1 MKRHHIAAVFAL
13 ICGGL
18 FAYIRFENGDTN
30 GAIRTGIIFALL
42 AIIMFFLGRLQPRL
56 RSLGVNLIVLI
67 VLGVSA
73 YRDFM
78 AGDIASVI
86 ILGILM
92 ILGIVLTLFQDTPFV
107 KEKIQPWLKPA
118 SRIGM
123 VVSLV
128 ALIALLLLLFFA

>member
-1 MKRHHIAAVFAL
+1 MKRHHVVSVFAL

-18 FAYIRFENGDTN
+18 FAYIRFEDGDTT

-42 AIIMFFLGRLQPRL
+42 AIVMFFLGRLQPRL

-67 VLGVSA
+67 FLGISA

-78 AGDIASVI
+78 AGDIVSVI

-92 ILGIVLTLFQDTPFV
+92 VLGIVLTLFQDTPFV